1 MTRKRTYKAR
11 ARTRSMSRSRS
22 MSRTRNL
29 RGGGLLWDDPVPG
42 APPSEGFFSG
52 LFGSV
57 KKAASGV
64 TDIVKGGVNDIS
76 YGASYGASSLATGA
90 SNLASRDKSS
100 LGMGYSNPSAYS
112 SPSSYSS
119 PSYSSQPPLYPSA
132 APTFNPMQQ
141 PVATS
146 WGTGG
151 RRRRTLRGGFKS
163 YSPPNNYEPVS
174 GYKTAMPSHHYMSSC
189 NVGGKRRRKQRSGKK
204 SRR

>member
-1 MTRKRTYKAR
+1 
-11 ARTRSMSRSRS
+11 

-29 RGGGLLWDDPVPG
+29 QGGGLFWDDSEPG

-57 KKAASGV
+57 KKAATGV
-64 TDIVKGGVNDIS
+64 TTGVTEIVKGGVNDIS
-76 YGASYGASSLATGA
+76 YGARSLANNA
-90 SNLASRDKSS
+90 SNLASTATQNVSSS
-100 LGMGYSNPSAYS
+100 LGMGSSSSYSPQ
-112 SPSSYSS
+112 PSSYST
-119 PSYSSQPPLYPSA
+119 PSYPS
-132 APTFNPMQQ
+132 APTFNSMPQQQ
-141 PVATS
+141 PVSTS

-174 GYKTAMPSHHYMSSC
+174 GYKTAMPTHRYMSSC
-189 NVGGKRRRKQRSGKK
+189 NVGGKRRRKQRGGKK